1 MCSVVTS
8 CDKGNVRHFYETGHI
23 ITERI
28 INELEFFKKYGYIL
42 NKLMNEYER
51 TFNLCIFEICFY
63 ELV

>member
-1 MCSVVTS
+1 MRSVVTS
-8 CDKGNVRHFYETGHI
+8 FEPCDKGNFRHFYETGEH
-23 ITERI
+23 I